1 MVTNFPKARAISI
14 TVEPQRAAER
24 STRRHSQFGKLGAAS
39 PCQRIDPKTGYVIE
53 ELPAKYNRDFTRKKD
68 RR

>member
-24 STRRHSQFGKLGAAS
+24 STRRHSQFGKFR
-39 PCQRIDPKTGYVIE
+39 PPDITNFHD
-53 ELPAKYNRDFTRKKD
+53 
-68 RR
+68 